1 MKPATILCIAAS
13 IMCAAVAI
21 NQYDAYKARHQP
33 PQPVSQ
39 TPEASPNIPETEQG
53 ASVMSLVGKPAPD
66 FKLVSF
72 DGSRTFRLSDYK
84 GRPVIVT
91 FWATYCGWCREEAP
105 WFSAMQAK
113 YAKHKLQILGVVP
126 LTDSS
131 REEVTHALKTWGI
144 KYPVLVSDHAAETS
158 YYVNWFPTTIY
169 IAPNG
174 IVAKAE
180 EENVKGPARL
190 EEDIQKLLGE

>member
-1 MKPATILCIAAS
+1 
-13 IMCAAVAI
+13 
-21 NQYDAYKARHQP
+21 
-33 PQPVSQ
+33 
-39 TPEASPNIPETEQG
+39 
-53 ASVMSLVGKPAPD
+53 
-66 FKLVSF
+66 
-72 DGSRTFRLSDYK
+72 
-84 GRPVIVT
+84 
-91 FWATYCGWCREEAP
+91 
-105 WFSAMQAK
+105 
-113 YAKHKLQILGVVP
+113 

-190 EEDIQKLLGE
+190 EEDIQMLLGE